1 MNKNAWYLIGLALII
16 IIIQAA
22 VITFKKP
29 IKTITLF
36 NDKPYL
42 DSITLLV
49 QANKLLHIKN
59 DSITIEYQN
68 LKQQKS
74 KIKIIYYAK
83 YKFIK
88 GASATE
94 LDSIIRYN
102 W

>member
-29 IKTITLF
+29 IKTTTLF

-42 DSITLLV
+42 DSITLLI
-49 QANKLLHIKN
+49 QTNKLLHIKN
-59 DSITIEYQN
+59 DSINIEYQN
-68 LKQQKS
+68 LKQQKF

-88 GASATE
+88 GASANE